1 MGIYLSY
8 MIDLPQYIPKWCPN
22 TPSQNISPI
31 DVLFK
36 PPPQWIFKV
45 WDLWPGIYKNNFN
58 LIHKAITKT
67 ISFLQFAMDNFV

>member
-36 PPPQWIFKV
+36 PPPNGFLKF
-45 WDLWPGIYKNNFN
+45 GIYDPEYIKIT
-58 LIHKAITKT
+58 LI
-67 ISFLQFAMDNFV
+67 